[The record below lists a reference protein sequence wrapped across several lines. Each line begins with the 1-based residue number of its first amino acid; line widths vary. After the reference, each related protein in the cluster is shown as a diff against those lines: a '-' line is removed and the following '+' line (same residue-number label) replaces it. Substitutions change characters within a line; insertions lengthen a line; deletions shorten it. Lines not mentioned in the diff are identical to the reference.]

1 MSMDPNNTT
10 NLPDSD
16 ATKRVFGKR
25 RQLERRI
32 AELEA
37 INAALREKLPSKNE
51 HIAMLE
57 ERICNMS
64 FVSVKME
71 RRIAKLEAI
80 NAALRKELPSKNA
93 HIAMLEERIT
103 NMSVDLASSRARE
116 DEQCLMLRRS
126 SQGSTMSDCDGNIP
140 SAEPI
145 DDSIKSALSP
155 AQISSSSSSSS
166 YRQFQRR
173 FSLPIPSWVSN
184 STTQDDINDSTRS
197 LTNIGGIMG
206 NMIKLD
212 KSDKSQNLRVDFPAG
227 GRQMFRL
234 RMSDLTAD
242 YSPED
247 ETFEQEE
254 EQDHEEGQQQQA
266 SPQRQR
272 RRPSRSTLTNGQ
284 HHTNSRLISSTVVF
298 PKEDDNDSFGFK

>member
-1 MSMDPNNTT
+1 MSKDPKKPT
-10 NLPDSD
+10 NPPDLD
-16 ATKRVFGKR
+16 ATKRVLKKR

-80 NAALRKELPSKNA
+80 NAALRKELPSKDK

-126 SQGSTMSDCDGNIP
+126 SQGSTMSECDGNIP

-145 DDSIKSALSP
+145 DDSFKSALSP

-197 LTNIGGIMG
+197 LTGIGGIMG

-212 KSDKSQNLRVDFPAG
+212 RSDKSQNLRVDFPAG

-247 ETFEQEE
+247 LICEHEE
-254 EQDHEEGQQQQA
+254 EQDHEEGQQQQT

-272 RRPSRSTLTNGQ
+272 RRPSRTLSSNWT
-284 HHTNSRLISSTVVF
+284 HTNSRLISSTVVF